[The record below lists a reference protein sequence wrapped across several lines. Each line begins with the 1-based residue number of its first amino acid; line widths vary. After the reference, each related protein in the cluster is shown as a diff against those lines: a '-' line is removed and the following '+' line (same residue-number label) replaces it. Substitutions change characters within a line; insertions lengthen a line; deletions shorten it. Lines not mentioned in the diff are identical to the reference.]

1 MNTGIHLPLATRAG
15 IVEALR
21 ITPNAAWVARHV
33 GGVSRVAVA
42 KIARAERIKLAR
54 ARSLISKEKRAKIV
68 AALKVNPKR
77 AVAAAKSFRGL
88 EDR

>member
-33 GGVSRVAVA
+33 GGVSRVAV
-42 KIARAERIKLAR
+42 IKLAR